1 MPWHISIQMQG
12 QWCLWLGEQKQ
23 MKYRK
28 MTVSVP
34 THTFK
39 FLMIMATVT
48 TFNTFSIEVV
58 SRNSVSLLEAVKK

>member
-1 MPWHISIQMQG
+1 
-12 QWCLWLGEQKQ
+12 

-39 FLMIMATVT
+39 FLMIMASVT